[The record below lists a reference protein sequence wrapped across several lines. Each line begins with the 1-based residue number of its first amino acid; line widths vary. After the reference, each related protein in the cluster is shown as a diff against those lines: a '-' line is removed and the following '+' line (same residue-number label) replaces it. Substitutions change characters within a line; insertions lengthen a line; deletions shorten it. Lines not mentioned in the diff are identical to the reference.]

1 MLNRNFIV
9 ICISSTIA
17 AFTPMA
23 VVLLGGI
30 ITSQIM
36 MKDSLATVPM
46 TLMII
51 GIAISAPIAS
61 RFMSIWGRQKGF
73 LFSSLL
79 SCLAL
84 IICSIAIYL
93 ENFFIFALGNFL
105 IGSSQAFIHQY
116 RFAASESVKKE
127 FIPRSIS
134 IILLLGIV
142 SALLS
147 SNFAEYFKDFF
158 PSYLFLG
165 SYIFLSFTAI
175 IPFFVLLFYKET
187 KTSNNQSKFE
197 IETIFKLL
205 KNIKIIQS
213 IVSAGLGYFTM
224 AIIMTAT
231 PLHMHLVNKFT
242 LFETSIVIQLH
253 VIGMFLPSLFSGDL
267 IKRFGNTNIIYAG
280 VVILFLSILTNT
292 FFDFYYSYML
302 GLILLGIGWNFLFV
316 SGSSLLVVSYEE
328 KDRFTAQGLNDFIV
342 FSTQGIGSLSAGFLL
357 YFSNWTVINLL
368 CVPLLI
374 IVLVVSLFAS
384 RHN

>member
-1 MLNRNFIV
+1 
-9 ICISSTIA
+9 
-17 AFTPMA
+17 MA

-51 GIAISAPIAS
+51 GRAISAPIAS

-134 IILLLGIV
+134 VILLLGIV

-158 PSYLFLG
+158 P
-165 SYIFLSFTAI
+165 
-175 IPFFVLLFYKET
+175 
-187 KTSNNQSKFE
+187 NN
-197 IETIFKLL
+197 L
-205 KNIKIIQS
+205 
-213 IVSAGLGYFTM
+213 Y
-224 AIIMTAT
+224 
-231 PLHMHLVNKFT
+231 P
-242 LFETSIVIQLH
+242 VIH
-253 VIGMFLPSLFSGDL
+253 
-267 IKRFGNTNIIYAG
+267 T
-280 VVILFLSILTNT
+280 
-292 FFDFYYSYML
+292 
-302 GLILLGIGWNFLFV
+302 
-316 SGSSLLVVSYEE
+316 
-328 KDRFTAQGLNDFIV
+328 
-342 FSTQGIGSLSAGFLL
+342 
-357 YFSNWTVINLL
+357 
-368 CVPLLI
+368 
-374 IVLVVSLFAS
+374 
-384 RHN
+384 

>member
-1 MLNRNFIV
+1 MFNKNFII
-9 ICISSTIA
+9 ICLSSTIA
-17 AFTPMA
+17 AFPPMA

-36 MKDSLATVPM
+36 LKDSLATLPM

-51 GIAISAPIAS
+51 GIAISAPFAS

-73 LFSSLL
+73 LFSSVL
-79 SCLAL
+79 SCFAL
-84 IICSIAIYL
+84 ILCSIAIYSQ
-93 ENFFIFALGNFL
+93 NFFIFAIGNFL

-134 IILLLGIV
+134 IILLLGII

-158 PSYLFLG
+158 PNNLFLG

-175 IPFFVLLFYKET
+175 IPFFILFFYEDIRNT
-187 KTSNNQSKFE
+187 NEHSKLK

-231 PLHMHLVNKFT
+231 PMHMHLVNKFT

-267 IKRFGNTNIIYAG
+267 IKKFGNTNIIYAG

-302 GLILLGIGWNFLFV
+302 GLILLGVGWNFLFV

-328 KDRFTAQGLNDFIV
+328 KDKFTAQGLNDFIV

-374 IVLVVSLFAS
+374 IVLIVSFFAS
-384 RHN
+384 RNN